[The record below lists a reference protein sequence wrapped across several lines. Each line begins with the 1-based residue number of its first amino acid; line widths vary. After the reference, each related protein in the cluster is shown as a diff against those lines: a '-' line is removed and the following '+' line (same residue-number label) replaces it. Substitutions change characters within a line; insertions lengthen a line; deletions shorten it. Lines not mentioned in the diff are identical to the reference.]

1 MKLFKINELY
11 QVEIEPEVFML
22 EPFKKLRDDRLK
34 KSKNNIDLVYKELC
48 YIYFVLDLKS
58 DFIDIAD
65 PRQRSKDVQKYLSL
79 PSGWKADQLLQ
90 DCIVTYKELTSTV
103 SSKLLRAAYSMAGK
117 IENQLTNIDLD
128 ERKTNGEPMWDI
140 KKITDTTKGLPSLM
154 ASIREAEQEF
164 LKDEAIN
171 SKLKGD
177 KVKTIYEDG
186 FGKFTDN

>member
-65 PRQRSKDVQKYLSL
+65 PKQRSKDVQKYLSL
-79 PSGWKADQLLQ
+79 PSGWKADKLLQ
-90 DCIVTYKELTSTV
+90 DCITAYKDLTSTV